1 MFIAHLPAG
10 YIVSKFLLNKNNVP
24 KVDHKAFLIAGM
36 LGAVFPDIDMLYFY
50 LLDNRQHHHHQYFTH
65 YPIVWLTLLMVAL
78 VWKILKPDSIKS
90 LFLMFF
96 AFNAFIHLCLDTIVG
111 DIWWLAP
118 FVDQPFSLFTVPALY
133 HPWWLNFF
141 LHWSFALEVSICLWA
156 IVFWHRQR
164 DFH

>member
-10 YIVSKFLLNKNNVP
+10 YIVSKLLLNKKNVP
-24 KVDHKAFLIAGM
+24 KVNHKALLIAGM

-65 YPIVWLTLLMVAL
+65 YPIVWLTLLFGAL
-78 VWKILKPDSIKS
+78 LWKILKPNSIKS
-90 LFLMFF
+90 LLMMLF
-96 AFNAFIHLCLDTIVG
+96 AFNGFIHLCLDTIVG

-118 FVDQPFSLFTVPALY
+118 FVDQPFALFTVPALY
-133 HPWWLNFF
+133 NPWWLNFF
-141 LHWSFALEVSICLWA
+141 LHWSFALEVIICLGA

-164 DFH
+164 DIN